1 MDIRQLRYFI
11 GIVESGSFSEAARKL
26 HIVQPA
32 LSQRLADLEEELSA
46 QLLVRGRTGVT
57 MTDAGAELYQRARI
71 IVKQLEAAKI
81 AVQEK
86 AGTARGGVSIG
97 VLRSLVHVVG
107 GALFMRVKQEL
118 PDIQLTIVEGYSDEL
133 MARLH
138 ATRLDLAMQVVSAQ
152 NKGLPCIPLFAE
164 RVCLVGTKGFMPAR
178 AKIIKLTYLEGLPL
192 LLNARHPGHD
202 LLLDLAERSGVALS
216 MIGGIEDTSSVLDVC
231 AASMAVTLLPESS
244 ARRAGVTHGLLHVY
258 VNEPE
263 MVRELVL
270 VGNPDVPKTGAVAAV
285 EAVFLK
291 LVAELLDRGATKR
304 ETS

>member
-11 GIVESGSFSEAARKL
+11 CIVESGSFSEASRKL

-71 IVKQLEAAKI
+71 IVKQMDAAKV

-86 AGTARGGVSIG
+86 AGKACGGVSIG
-97 VLRSLVHVVG
+97 VLRSLVHVIG
-107 GALFMRVKQEL
+107 GALFMKVKQEL
-118 PDIQLTIVEGYSDEL
+118 PDIQLTVVEGYSDEL
-133 MARLH
+133 MARLR
-138 ATRLDLAMQVVSAQ
+138 ATRLDLTMQVVSPH
-152 NKGLPCIPLFAE
+152 NKGMPSLPLFAE
-164 RVCLVGTKGFMPAR
+164 RVCLVGTRSFMPAR
-178 AKIIKLTYLEGLPL
+178 VKSIKLTHLEGLPM

-202 LLLDLAERSGVALS
+202 LLLELAERSGVTLS
-216 MIGGIEDTSSVLDVC
+216 MVGGIEDTSSVLDVC
-231 AASMAVTLLPESS
+231 AASMAVTLLPEST
-244 ARRAGVTHGLLHVY
+244 ARRAGVTHGLLRVPLD
-258 VNEPE
+258 EPD

-285 EAVFLK
+285 EAVFLQ
-291 LVAELLDRGATKR
+291 LVAEMLEGTGIRKL
-304 ETS
+304 